1 MPTPTIA
8 ASYIDQFSRDL
19 REVYQQRGSRLR
31 PCITTDP
38 LAAEN
43 GYFDYIG
50 TMTVSERTG
59 RAQEVQVNPADITRR
74 KCGQRTFES
83 SDYVDKFEQKITSS
97 PLSQKISA
105 AAAMALGRQQDSM
118 IVTRALGPNY
128 GGRDGQIVYNFD
140 TANQQIAATY
150 REDTTSVSSNLTT
163 GKLRKALTILTDAEA
178 VENDD
183 HAKITVVYTAF
194 QVQALLAAAEELK
207 VTGTTYDALASGNP
221 DVLFMG
227 MRFIRV
233 QSKILP
239 KTGNNRSVIAF
250 TPDALNYCNI
260 SDIEVEMNYIPNK
273 KSWLVSADFQGDAA
287 RMRENGVVQILC
299 DETAAI

>member
-1 MPTPTIA
+1 MPTPTIT

-59 RAQEVQVNPADITRR
+59 RAQEVVVNPADVTRR

-83 SDYVDKFEQKITSS
+83 SDYIDKFEQKIVSA
-97 PLSQKISA
+97 PLSGKISS
-105 AAAMALGRQQDSM
+105 AAAMALGRQQDLM
-118 IVTRALGPNY
+118 ILQRALGPNY
-128 GGRDGQIVYNFD
+128 GGRDGTTVYNFD

-150 REDTTSVSSNLTT
+150 REDTTSVPSNLTT
-163 GKLRKALTILTDAEA
+163 GKLRKALTILTDNEA
-178 VENDD
+178 IENDD
-183 HAKITVVYTAF
+183 HAKITVCYTAY
-194 QVQALLAAAEELK
+194 QTQALLAAAEELK
-207 VTGTTYDALASGNP
+207 VTGTTYEALASGNP
-221 DVLFMG
+221 DVMFMG
-227 MRFIRV
+227 MRFVRIN
-233 QSKILP
+233 SKIVP
-239 KTGNNRSVIAF
+239 VASGIRSVVAF

-260 SDIEVEMNYIPNK
+260 SDIEVEMNYIATK

-287 RMRENGVVQILC
+287 RMRENGVVNILC
-299 DETAAI
+299 DETAAF

>member
-1 MPTPTIA
+1 MSPTISA
-8 ASYIDQFSRDL
+8 TNIDQFSRDL

-31 PCITTDP
+31 PTITTDP

-50 TMTVSERTG
+50 TMTVTERTG
-59 RAQEVQVNPADITRR
+59 RAQEVVTNPADFTRR

-83 SDYVDKFEQKITSS
+83 SDYVDKFEQKIVSA
-97 PLSQKISA
+97 PLSGRISS

-118 IVTRALGPNY
+118 ILQRALGPNY
-128 GGRDGQIVYNFD
+128 GGRDGTTIYNFD

-163 GKLRKALTILTDAEA
+163 GKLRLALTKLTDTEA
-178 VENDD
+178 IENDD

-194 QVQALLAAAEELK
+194 QTQALLAAAEELK
-207 VTGTTYDALASGNP
+207 VTGTTYEALASGNP
-221 DVLFMG
+221 DVMFMG
-227 MRFIRV
+227 MRFVRV
-233 QSKILP
+233 NSKLVP
-239 KTGNNRSVIAF
+239 KSGNTRTVVAY

-260 SDIEVEMNYIPNK
+260 SDIEVEINYVPNK

-287 RMRENGVVQILC
+287 RMRENGIVSILC
-299 DETAAI
+299 DESAAF